1 MPTLEELFRSK
12 KYDRLE
18 NKTPEEAFAVRNSK
32 DIQIS
37 TTSPLLNAT
46 AVALIN
52 KERAGKAAD
61 RYSETRI
68 ESELIGLLPFTNYAE
83 PVLYGT
89 DILRITSQQ
98 TSLGEAMKAGT
109 GGRGLSATAAR
120 VVGDTIGS
128 AVQFGGSKLLGV
140 PSTFNAKTAI
150 TKAGAAIKNTLGSL
164 FPDVLIP
171 SKIVASPVFT
181 AKVPGFNEEYRVHEN
196 LANLKNFS
204 AGTKVASFLAKNATG
219 APDQIKRAVS
229 GQLLN
234 IAQQQTQKFVSKQ
247 VVKLLSKGGDKAQQ
261 LAKELQQSQVP
272 NVRWSSLK
280 KYTDVVKS
288 ERQFGK
294 PPLNFANQ
302 TYVTPDNDTADRF
315 DLSTK
320 YSIEFSGELDE
331 QKRGKLRFLKEKNQ
345 VESEYNG
352 EDGVYKYSDIPR
364 TQNRALYGM
373 FDNNNSRADL
383 FNNVKPYSVTDEI
396 SKGKKAE
403 DRYDELD
410 YVPLKFV
417 SVATATA
424 VNFRGTIT
432 GLSEQFS
439 PSWDSSRFIG
449 SPFNFYTYQSIERT
463 VQFTFKVFSLNGRE
477 HKTNWER
484 LGYLS
489 SLCYPQEYMNTT
501 GAITAPFLKF
511 TLGDMY
517 RNKECFIENMSYNID
532 DNYPWEVGLNDKTL
546 QNYRLPMIV
555 EVTMT
560 LKFIEAK
567 SNTHSFV
574 TGSNGKLDA
583 TSLGTKMYGFTF
595 NPNDASRQNDAKY
608 RSITGTSTNKA
619 DAQVEPL
626 KPKSETDNQE
636 QGDPYP
642 QDSSPQALDIQKQ
655 FKLQKAQIFH
665 TPLGQN
671 KARQVYQQK
680 KTRKLYFGDGTP
692 YTGLGSKNAGP
703 DLRPDLFDNTNLPG
717 APRNPNGI
725 DTTNIV

>member
-83 PVLYGT
+83 SVLYGT

-140 PSTFNAKTAI
+140 PSTFSAKTAI
-150 TKAGAAIKNTLGSL
+150 TKAGAAIKNTLGSF

-219 APDQIKRAVS
+219 TPDQIKRAVS

-280 KYTDVVKS
+280 KYTDVVKG

-302 TYVTPDNDTADRF
+302 KYTTPDNDTAERF

-331 QKRGKLRFLKEKNQ
+331 KKRGKLRFLKEKNQ
-345 VESEYNG
+345 IQSEYNG
-352 EDGVYKYSDIPR
+352 EGGVYKYSEIPR
-364 TQNRALYGM
+364 TQNRNLYGIWEKQ
-373 FDNNNSRADL
+373 DLLNNE
-383 FNNVKPYSVTDEI
+383 KPYSVSEEI
-396 SKGKKAE
+396 SKGKTKE
-403 DRYDELD
+403 SRLDELD

-417 SVATATA
+417 SVASATA

-463 VQFTFKVFSLNGRE
+463 VQFTFKVFSLNGSE
-477 HKTNWER
+477 HKTNWGK

-489 SLCYPQEYMNTT
+489 SLCYPQEYMNST

-532 DNYPWEVGLNDKTL
+532 DNYPWEVGLNDRTL

-560 LKFIEAK
+560 LKFVEAK
-567 SNTHSFV
+567 SNTHSSV
-574 TGSNGKLDA
+574 TGSDGKLNA
-583 TSLGTKMYGFTF
+583 TSIGTKMYGFAF
-595 NPNDASRQNDAKY
+595 NANDASRQNDTKY
-608 RSITGTSTNKA
+608 RSITNTSTNKA
-619 DAQVEPL
+619 DEPIDPL
-626 KPKSETDNQE
+626 KPKSETNQKE

-642 QDSSPQALDIQKQ
+642 QDSSPEALDIQKK
-655 FKLQKAQIFH
+655 FKLEKVNIFH
-665 TPLGQN
+665 TPIGQN
-671 KARQVYQQK
+671 KARQIYQQK
-680 KTRKLYFGDGTP
+680 KTRKLYFGDGSP
-692 YTGLGSKNAGP
+692 YQALGAKSVGP

-717 APRNPNGI
+717 APSNPNGI
-725 DTTNIV
+725 DTTNIA

>member
-1 MPTLEELFRSK
+1 
-12 KYDRLE
+12 
-18 NKTPEEAFAVRNSK
+18 
-32 DIQIS
+32 
-37 TTSPLLNAT
+37 
-46 AVALIN
+46 
-52 KERAGKAAD
+52 
-61 RYSETRI
+61 
-68 ESELIGLLPFTNYAE
+68 
-83 PVLYGT
+83 
-89 DILRITSQQ
+89 
-98 TSLGEAMKAGT
+98 
-109 GGRGLSATAAR
+109 
-120 VVGDTIGS
+120 
-128 AVQFGGSKLLGV
+128 
-140 PSTFNAKTAI
+140 
-150 TKAGAAIKNTLGSL
+150 
-164 FPDVLIP
+164 
-171 SKIVASPVFT
+171 
-181 AKVPGFNEEYRVHEN
+181 
-196 LANLKNFS
+196 
-204 AGTKVASFLAKNATG
+204 
-219 APDQIKRAVS
+219 
-229 GQLLN
+229 
-234 IAQQQTQKFVSKQ
+234 
-247 VVKLLSKGGDKAQQ
+247 
-261 LAKELQQSQVP
+261 
-272 NVRWSSLK
+272 
-280 KYTDVVKS
+280 
-288 ERQFGK
+288 
-294 PPLNFANQ
+294 
-302 TYVTPDNDTADRF
+302 
-315 DLSTK
+315 
-320 YSIEFSGELDE
+320 
-331 QKRGKLRFLKEKNQ
+331 
-345 VESEYNG
+345 
-352 EDGVYKYSDIPR
+352 
-364 TQNRALYGM
+364 M

-595 NPNDASRQNDAKY
+595 NPNDTSRQNDAKY

-717 APRNPNGI
+717 APKNSNGI